1 MVPFPGS
8 ISAGWRKY
16 KNMASHNEKI
26 PDMWNYQSREI
37 EGWLENKGFQVTYGT
52 DLQDAVCFALKM
64 VTINSRQRSESRY
77 YTLLHEAGHVLIS
90 QTASKFEAEHPMYA
104 CSSDRRVTKSKA
116 YQVSLISEEI
126 EAWKRGRRLANRF
139 NHEIDN
145 DKYDR
150 IMATCV
156 MSYIENAV

>member
-1 MVPFPGS
+1 
-8 ISAGWRKY
+8 
-16 KNMASHNEKI
+16 MASHSEKVQDI
-26 PDMWNYQSREI
+26 WNQQSREI
-37 EGWLENKGFQVTYGT
+37 EDWLENKGFEVSYGT

-126 EAWKRGRRLANRF
+126 EAWKRGRRLAGRF
-139 NHEIDN
+139 NHKIDN
-145 DKYDR
+145 EKYDR

-156 MSYIENAV
+156 MSYIEDAV